1 MMHHEYRATV
11 LGEDL
16 YGMGACDSLSHIM
29 TAGELLNQTDDENT
43 IIRHSVNFP
52 PGMYRALQEKA
63 KKQYRS
69 MSSIVLEAC
78 DFYLSGSIEEQ
89 TIVFLSSEKGRDLI
103 KHIIEE
109 EKTREKTG

>member
-16 YGMGACDSLSHIM
+16 YGMGACDSLSLNM

-69 MSSIVLEAC
+69 STPRIWMSGDSPGLLPAC
-78 DFYLSGSIEEQ
+78 AELGWK
-89 TIVFLSSEKGRDLI
+89 EKKIYYPCHLRTAFDP
-103 KHIIEE
+103 
-109 EKTREKTG
+109 

>member
-1 MMHHEYRATV
+1 MKHCDYEKNPLRII
-11 LGEDL
+11 L
-16 YGMGACDSLSHIM
+16 YGMNVDDDTVIIM